1 MVDLDNDLSC
11 EDSIEPIE
19 ESNEGENIHSMGL
32 NKERLSRI
40 IQCLNEASDLAA
52 EFDENYERAHSFQNS
67 LRNAVKPYHVL
78 AQQEKSKKQQ
88 DISKFFTNKVS
99 EKQATDINSSKIA
112 SLFAKQTTKNK
123 VAEKKIELNKSLVV
137 DIEESSHDLAV
148 VICKCEK
155 LATHFCRSC
164 DQNLCKFC
172 IIDHYKNKNFIKD
185 HEMIPL

>member
-1 MVDLDNDLSC
+1 MPWHNRKNQKS
-11 EDSIEPIE
+11 
-19 ESNEGENIHSMGL
+19 
-32 NKERLSRI
+32 SRTF
-40 IQCLNEASDLAA
+40 Q
-52 EFDENYERAHSFQNS
+52 SFLQ
-67 LRNAVKPYHVL
+67 K
-78 AQQEKSKKQQ
+78 
-88 DISKFFTNKVS
+88 KVS

>member
-1 MVDLDNDLSC
+1 MQLWKKSEVFLEWLYKALFHWTEFTAIREAESVIFRTGNVIKVLD
-11 EDSIEPIE
+11 
-19 ESNEGENIHSMGL
+19 
-32 NKERLSRI
+32 K
-40 IQCLNEASDLAA
+40 
-52 EFDENYERAHSFQNS
+52 NYERAHSFQNS

-88 DISKFFTNKVS
+88 DISKFFTKKVS

-148 VICKCEK
+148 VICHKCEK